1 MKSAFGAFALTFAT
15 AEALQQYDTRN
26 YGPVQAGYYGPVQAG
41 YGAPAGPYAPAAPK
55 GYAAAPAGYAAGGS
69 YARKHKIKY
78 VPAKEVYVPTFATCN
93 GKRSGGGEFHV
104 MMSQHPKYPI
114 RLMG

>member
-15 AEALQQYDTRN
+15 AEALQQFGNRN
-26 YGPVQAGYYGPVQAG
+26 YAPVQAG

-93 GKRSGGGEFHV
+93 GVRSGGGAFNV

>member
-1 MKSAFGAFALTFAT
+1 MKSTFGAFALTFAT
-15 AEALQQYDTRN
+15 AEALQQFDTRN
-26 YGPVQAGYYGPVQAG
+26 YGPVQAG

-93 GKRSGGGEFHV
+93 GKRSEGGEG
-104 MMSQHPKYPI
+104 SSGY
-114 RLMG
+114 GAN

>member
-15 AEALQQYDTRN
+15 AEALQQYDIRN
-26 YGPVQAGYYGPVQAG
+26 YGPVQAG

>member
-15 AEALQQYDTRN
+15 AEALRQYDTRN
-26 YGPVQAGYYGPVQAG
+26 YGPVQAGY
-41 YGAPAGPYAPAAPK
+41 GATAGPYAPAAPR